1 VYKHTRGLKL
11 RDPQA
16 DSRRMRGKLN
26 RTEKRMIKIGDFSKL
41 SKVSV
46 KTLRYYDEMGLL
58 QPIET
63 DRSSGY
69 RYYSLDQLP
78 RLNRILALKDLG
90 FSLDQIAQA
99 LDNGIT
105 LEQMRGM
112 LRLKKAEQQQRVQE
126 EQERLIRVEA
136 RLRQIEMEASVA
148 KYDVVIK
155 KLEPQKVASLRKI
168 LGTPQEVG
176 RMFEEIF
183 GYLGKQGVRPLG
195 PPYGIWH
202 DLEYKEKD
210 LDSEVAVPV
219 AQSFPAGEGVQ
230 PAELPAVETAACT
243 IHQGSYEN
251 FSHAYT
257 AIMGWINAN
266 GYRVAGPYR
275 EIYLRGPGPQAVN
288 PDTYVT
294 EIQVPV
300 EKA

>member
-1 VYKHTRGLKL
+1 
-11 RDPQA
+11 
-16 DSRRMRGKLN
+16 
-26 RTEKRMIKIGDFSKL
+26 MIKIGDFSKL

-90 FSLDQIAQA
+90 FSLEQIAQA
-99 LDNGIT
+99 LEDGVT
-105 LEQMRGM
+105 LEQLRGM
-112 LRLKKAEQQQRVQE
+112 LRLKQAEQQQRVQE
-126 EQERLIRVEA
+126 EQDRLVRVEA
-136 RLRQIEMEASVA
+136 RLRQIEMEAGVA

-155 KLEPQKVASLRKI
+155 KLEPQKVASIRRV
-168 LGTPQEVG
+168 LGSVQEINDLFG
-176 RMFEEIF
+176 IIF
-183 GYLGKQGVRPLG
+183 GYLGKKGVRPLG

-210 LDSEVAVPV
+210 LDTEVAVPV
-219 AQSFPAGEGVQ
+219 AQSFPPGEGVQ
-230 PAELPAVETAACT
+230 PGELPAVPAAACT
-243 IHQGSYEN
+243 IHQGSYDN
-251 FSHAYT
+251 FSQAYT
-257 AIMGWINAN
+257 AIMGWINNN

-275 EIYLRGPGPQAVN
+275 EIYLRGPGPQPAD

>member
-1 VYKHTRGLKL
+1 
-11 RDPQA
+11 
-16 DSRRMRGKLN
+16 
-26 RTEKRMIKIGDFSKL
+26 MIKIGDFSKL

-63 DRSSGY
+63 DRASGY

-90 FSLDQIAQA
+90 FSLEQIGQA

-105 LEQMRGM
+105 LEQLRGM
-112 LRLKKAEQQQRVQE
+112 LRLKQAEQQQRVQE
-126 EQERLIRVEA
+126 EPDRLVRVEA
-136 RLRQIEMEASVA
+136 RLRQIEMEAGVA

-155 KLEPQKVASLRKI
+155 KLDAQKVASIRKT
-168 LGTPQEVG
+168 LGTPQDIGVLFG
-176 RMFEEIF
+176 TIF

-210 LDSEVAVPV
+210 LDTEVAVPV
-219 AQSFPAGEGVQ
+219 AQSFPPGEGVT
-230 PAELPAVETAACT
+230 PAELPAVPAAACT
-243 IHQGSYEN
+243 IHQGSYDD
-251 FSHAYT
+251 FSQAYT

-266 GYRVAGPYR
+266 GYRIAGPYR
-275 EIYLRGPGPQAVN
+275 EIYLRGPGPHEIDPSA
-288 PDTYVT
+288 YVT
-294 EIQVPV
+294 EIQIPV